1 MVIGFVIERA
11 LGLFIVILTYI
22 KLILT
27 AVFWGGTF
35 IAGRVVAQDVLPF
48 SASFLRFAIASVFL
62 VLITC
67 RVEGKLPR
75 IEQSLILPIFL
86 LGLTGV
92 FAYNVFFFK
101 GLQSIDAG
109 RAALIIALNPVM
121 ISFFSSILFK
131 EELTPIKIIGIL
143 LSVIGAMTVIS
154 RGNPL
159 HLFQGHLGWGEI
171 NIFGCVLSWVS
182 FSLIGKTVLGK
193 ISPLVSICYSSLA
206 GTAVLMIPALMEG
219 LWSFLPA
226 YSNTTWLGL
235 FYLGFFGTVLGFV
248 WYYEGIKKI
257 GPTKA
262 GLFINV
268 VPLSAVVLAFFL
280 LNEPLTLSLLIGAV
294 LVSTGIYLT
303 NTGFGK
309 PSTQGN
315 H

>member
-1 MVIGFVIERA
+1 
-11 LGLFIVILTYI
+11 
-22 KLILT
+22 
-27 AVFWGGTF
+27 
-35 IAGRVVAQDVLPF
+35 
-48 SASFLRFAIASVFL
+48 
-62 VLITC
+62 
-67 RVEGKLPR
+67 
-75 IEQSLILPIFL
+75 
-86 LGLTGV
+86 
-92 FAYNVFFFK
+92 
-101 GLQSIDAG
+101 
-109 RAALIIALNPVM
+109 
-121 ISFFSSILFK
+121 
-131 EELTPIKIIGIL
+131 
-143 LSVIGAMTVIS
+143 
-154 RGNPL
+154 
-159 HLFQGHLGWGEI
+159 
-171 NIFGCVLSWVS
+171 VLSWVS
-182 FSLIGKTVLGK
+182 FSLIGKSVLCK

-206 GTAVLMIPALMEG
+206 GTVALMIPALLEG

-226 YSNTTWLGL
+226 YSCLSWLGL

-309 PSTQGN
+309 LSTQGN

>member
-1 MVIGFVIERA
+1 M
-11 LGLFIVILTYI
+11 LTYI
-22 KLILT
+22 KLFLT

-35 IAGRVVAQDVLPF
+35 IAGRVVAKEALPF

-62 VLITC
+62 ILITW

-75 IEQSLILPIFL
+75 IERSLFFTVCL

-92 FAYNVFFFK
+92 FAYNAFFFK

-121 ISFFSSILFK
+121 ISFFSSILFNEK
-131 EELTPIKIIGIL
+131 LTPVKIIGIL
-143 LSVIGAMTVIS
+143 MSVTGALTVVS

-159 HLFQGHLGWGEI
+159 YLFQGQLGWGEM
-171 NIFGCVLSWVS
+171 NIFGCVFSWVS
-182 FSLIGKTVLGK
+182 FSLIGKFVLNK
-193 ISPLVSICYSSLA
+193 ITPLVSICYSSLV
-206 GTAVLMIPALMEG
+206 GTAALLIPAMLEG
-219 LWSFLPA
+219 MWTILPG
-226 YSNTTWLGL
+226 YSTTTWFGL

-280 LNEPLTLSLLIGAV
+280 LNEPVTLSLLAGTV
-294 LVSTGIYLT
+294 LVSCGIYLT
-303 NTGFGK
+303 NMKSCKT
-309 PSTQGN
+309 SNQN
-315 H
+315 AL

>member
-1 MVIGFVIERA
+1 M
-11 LGLFIVILTYI
+11 LTYI
-22 KLILT
+22 KLFMT

-35 IAGRVVAQDVLPF
+35 IAGKIVAKDALPF

-62 VLITC
+62 VLITW

-75 IEQSLILPIFL
+75 IEQSLFIPICL

-101 GLQSIDAG
+101 GLLSIDAG

-131 EELTPIKIIGIL
+131 EELTPVKIIGIL
-143 LSVIGAMTVIS
+143 MSVTGAMTVVS

-159 HLFQGHLGWGEI
+159 HLFQGHLGWGEL
-171 NIFGCVLSWVS
+171 NIFGCVVSWVS
-182 FSLIGKTVLGK
+182 FSLIGKFVLGK
-193 ISPLVSICYSSLA
+193 MSPLVSICYSALA
-206 GTAVLMIPALMEG
+206 GTAALLVPALMEG
-219 LWSFLPA
+219 IWSFLPA
-226 YSNTTWLGL
+226 CSATTWFGL

-280 LNEPLTLSLLIGAV
+280 LDEPLTLSLLIGTV

-303 NTGFGK
+303 NTNLGK
-309 PSTQGN
+309 PNT
-315 H
+315 

>member
-1 MVIGFVIERA
+1 M
-11 LGLFIVILTYI
+11 LTYI

-35 IAGRVVAQDVLPF
+35 IAGRIVAKDVLPF
-48 SASFLRFAIASVFL
+48 SASFLRFAVASAFL
-62 VLITC
+62 ILITW
-67 RVEGKLPR
+67 RVEGKLPK
-75 IEQSLILPIFL
+75 IERSLIVPICL

-92 FAYNVFFFK
+92 FAYNAFFFK

-121 ISFFSSILFK
+121 ISFFSSLLFK
-131 EELTPIKIIGIL
+131 EELTSIKIAGII

-159 HLFQGHLGWGEI
+159 HLFQGHLGWGEL

-182 FSLIGKTVLGK
+182 FSLIGKSVLGK

-206 GTAVLMIPALMEG
+206 GTAALLIPALQEG

-226 YSNTTWLGL
+226 YSNITWLGL

-248 WYYEGIKKI
+248 WYYEGIQKI

-268 VPLSAVVLAFFL
+268 VPLSAVVLAYFL
-280 LNEPLTLSLLIGAV
+280 LDEPLTLSLLIGAV

-303 NTGFGK
+303 NMRFGK
-309 PSTQGN
+309 LSVQSNP
-315 H
+315 

>member
-1 MVIGFVIERA
+1 MGLPKIER
-11 LGLFIVILTYI
+11 
-22 KLILT
+22 
-27 AVFWGGTF
+27 
-35 IAGRVVAQDVLPF
+35 
-48 SASFLRFAIASVFL
+48 SL
-62 VLITC
+62 V
-67 RVEGKLPR
+67 
-75 IEQSLILPIFL
+75 LPIFL

-121 ISFFSSILFK
+121 ISLLSSIFFK

-159 HLFQGHLGWGEI
+159 HLFQGHLGWGEL

-182 FSLIGKTVLGK
+182 FSLIGKSVLGK

-206 GTAVLMIPALMEG
+206 GTATLIIPATLEG
-219 LWSFLPA
+219 LWTFLPA
-226 YSNTTWLGL
+226 YSGITWLGL

-280 LNEPLTLSLLIGAV
+280 LNEPLTMSLLIGAV

-303 NTGFGK
+303 NMRFGK
-309 PSTQGN
+309 PSGN